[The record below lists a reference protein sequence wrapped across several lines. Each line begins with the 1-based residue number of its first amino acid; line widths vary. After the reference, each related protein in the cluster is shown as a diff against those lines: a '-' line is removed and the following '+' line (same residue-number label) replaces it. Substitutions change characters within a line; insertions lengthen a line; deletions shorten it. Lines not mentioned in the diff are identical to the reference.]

1 MGAIGVGG
9 TFEAYDWET
18 GINQVQLEAK
28 YEHGNDSYSGGANNV
43 IFCYVGDKSNLT
55 KTQLRK
61 FQEELEDKCDKR
73 QGFVY
78 KLEVKGYRIITT
90 KYIEYPRNQG
100 GLGWVLHKDSEQLW
114 FKKYKTPCILVVA
127 DEDGRGSCIAG
138 GTISELKAKAHEYL
152 RKHYYRKVCY
162 IVRKNKD
169 VYIECRGDYKD
180 QKKTSRKTDAKT
192 LVLEIGKYAYFGI
205 APY

>member
-1 MGAIGVGG
+1 MGASGVEG
-9 TFEAYDWET
+9 TFTAYDWEQ
-18 GINQVQLEAK
+18 GIKQVQAQAQ
-28 YEHGNDSYSGGANNV
+28 YETGADYYSGGANNV
-43 IFCYVGDKSNLT
+43 NFSYVGDKSNLT
-55 KTQLRK
+55 KAQLRK
-61 FQEELEDKCDKR
+61 FRDELIDNCAKR

-78 KLEVKGYRIITT
+78 KLGVETYRIITT
-90 KYIEYPRNQG
+90 KYIEYPRDKG

-127 DEDGRGSCIAG
+127 DGDGRGSCIAG

-152 RKHYYRKVCY
+152 RKNYYNKVCY